1 VLTLSSRVLKIMA
14 AKKPLEV
21 VPSLPTQAE
30 TTEQDLENLLSA
42 RLADELIN
50 EVDIGKLAKLTVSK
64 MGIKLKQ
71 KFIDWLISDN
81 SAAVPLSEVDAI
93 AIESQEVAA

>member
-1 VLTLSSRVLKIMA
+1 MA
-14 AKKPLEV
+14 VKKNLEV
-21 VPSLPTQAE
+21 VPSLPPQAE

-42 RLADELIN
+42 RLAEDLIN

-71 KFIDWLISDN
+71 KFIDWLLADN
-81 SAAVPLSEVDAI
+81 SAPVPMNEIDAASE
-93 AIESQEVAA
+93 EVAA

>member
-1 VLTLSSRVLKIMA
+1 MA
-14 AKKPLEV
+14 VKKPLEV

-64 MGIKLKQ
+64 MGIKLKA
-71 KFIDWLISDN
+71 KFINWLISDN
-81 SAAVPLSEVDAI
+81 SAAVPMNE
-93 AIESQEVAA
+93 IEAAAEEVAA